1 LPTSGATSTKRE
13 EAHDGSADGPS
24 DVLHLRGGN
33 RQYLRRRR
41 TGREKV
47 SLRGLLI
54 GSAATM
60 AGGLWLLAILGFVVP
75 WFSIPPGLDDG
86 W

>member
-1 LPTSGATSTKRE
+1 MMDQQMDRPMLSTRE
-13 EAHDGSADGPS
+13 
-24 DVLHLRGGN
+24 GGN
-33 RQYLRRRR
+33 RRYLRRRR

-75 WFSIPPGLDDG
+75 WFSIPP
-86 W
+86 WA